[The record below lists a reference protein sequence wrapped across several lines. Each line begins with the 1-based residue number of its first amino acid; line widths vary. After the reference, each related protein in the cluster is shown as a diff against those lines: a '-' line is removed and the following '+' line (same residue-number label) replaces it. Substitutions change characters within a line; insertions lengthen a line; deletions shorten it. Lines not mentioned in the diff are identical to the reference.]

1 MILNL
6 KSKELNVELFYIILN
21 ENKNKMRLNS
31 KKTHFN
37 KFVRNDHNLSLKALY
52 TII

>member
-31 KKTHFN
+31 KKTHF
-37 KFVRNDHNLSLKALY
+37 FQ
-52 TII
+52 